1 MRWLE
6 MSEITIGELAD
17 RVEIN
22 IETIRYYEREGIIP
36 EPPRNKSGYRIYSRE
51 DITRLE
57 FIKTAKMLGFSLQ
70 EISELLSLSVDQDSD
85 FKEVRRRVQ
94 EKVEVIDKKIENLKR
109 MRKILTELITACDTE
124 KTTDRCPILK
134 GIEEKKLDFNN

>member
-1 MRWLE
+1 

-17 RVEIN
+17 RVGIN

-36 EPPRNKSGYRIYSRE
+36 EPPRNKSGYRIYGRE

-85 FKEVRRRVQ
+85 FKEVRCRVQ
-94 EKVEVIDKKIENLKR
+94 EKVEVIDKKIEKLKR
-109 MRKILTELITACDTE
+109 MRQILTELITACDTE

>member
-1 MRWLE
+1 

>member
-1 MRWLE
+1 

-36 EPPRNKSGYRIYSRE
+36 EPPRNKSGYRIYGRE

-109 MRKILTELITACDTE
+109 MRQILTELITACDTE